1 MTAKRPGGNDPKT
14 KKTKKTNKKQNTNKI
29 FLRSRSMAAA
39 ALAPAII
46 YFDNDARMI
55 SRVSS
60 VCPTIRAVQIDEST
74 PHNPKHPRTSP
85 ILDQLL
91 AHVPA
96 SNPYRQ
102 FVSAVSDSEGYD
114 PVSGLNDAHFAMVN
128 AWIAE
133 TEGSPRRYAIFDWD
147 RTISKIEGFILPPS
161 PHSIGQ
167 TVEWARPLVSGVRR
181 AAITFLAEIA
191 PEHVLEY
198 LCEGQERVTKLKTM
212 MAKLVSAGIEVVILT
227 NNPGCKEAS
236 FLELVRALMPSG
248 YDGDPRICSQNSGGD
263 KGAALAADARFA
275 GICAL
280 PAKANNNLY
289 SGGARRHRKLTRRR
303 DQRKAKSRRR

>member
-1 MTAKRPGGNDPKT
+1 MLGGKDKRQKQNS
-14 KKTKKTNKKQNTNKI
+14 QNTNKI
-29 FLRSRSMAAA
+29 FLRSRNMAAA

-46 YFDNDARMI
+46 YFDNDGRMI

-60 VCPTIRAVQIDEST
+60 VCPTIRAVQVDEST

-91 AHVPA
+91 EHVPA

-133 TEGSPRRYAIFDWD
+133 TEGSPTRYAIFDWD

-167 TVEWARPLVSGVRR
+167 TVEWAKPLVSGVRR
-181 AAITFLAEIA
+181 AAITFLEEIT
-191 PEHVLEY
+191 PDHVLEY

-212 MAKLVSAGIEVVILT
+212 MANLVSAGIEIVILT
-227 NNPGCKEAS
+227 NNPGCKETS
-236 FLELVRALMPSG
+236 FLELVRALMPAG
-248 YDGDPRICSQNSGGD
+248 YEGDPRICSQNSGGD

-275 GICAL
+275 GVCAL
-280 PAKANNNLY
+280 PANTNLY
-289 SGGARRHRKLTRRR
+289 SGGARRHRKMTRRR
-303 DQRKAKSRRR
+303 GQRKAKSRRRR